1 MADNRSFAT
10 PRISARGSDAAKTP
24 PDATRRI
31 FLIGFMGAGKTTVGK
46 VLARR
51 LGWTFE
57 DLDEIIE
64 RDRGVSVA
72 SIFAEAGEAGFRRL
86 EHAALKKLLDGKRQD
101 LVVALGG
108 GAFAQTENRRL
119 LEQAGATTVLLQ
131 APLEELWR
139 RCRQD
144 NKNRPL
150 ARKEAEAGFAKLFAE
165 RQDTYELARF
175 RVQTMNKAVEQVAAE
190 IEQKLAGAQPEVT

>member
-1 MADNRSFAT
+1 MQRV
-10 PRISARGSDAAKTP
+10 
-24 PDATRRI
+24 

-46 VLARR
+46 ALACR

-64 RDRGVSVA
+64 RSQGVSIA
-72 SIFAEAGEAGFRRL
+72 SIFAETGEAGFRRL
-86 EHAALKKLLDGKRQD
+86 EHAALKELLEGKRQD

-108 GAFAQTENRRL
+108 GAFAQPANRRL

-150 ARKEAEAGFAKLFAE
+150 AGKEAEAGFAKLFAE
-165 RQDTYELARF
+165 RQAAYDLARF

-190 IEQKLAGAQPEVT
+190 IEQVLAGAQPEVS